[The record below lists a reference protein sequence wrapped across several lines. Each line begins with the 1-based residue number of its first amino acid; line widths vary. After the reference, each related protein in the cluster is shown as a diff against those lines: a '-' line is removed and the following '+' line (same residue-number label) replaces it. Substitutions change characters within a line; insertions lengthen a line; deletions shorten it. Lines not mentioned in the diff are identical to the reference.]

1 MRHRH
6 RSYRAFGRGHAAS
19 MALQLLG
26 RMPRWLK
33 ISLAIAAVLMLVLVL
48 LVVLLFVQ
56 LLISLL
62 GGGTLPGVV
71 QRLLEWAQD
80 NLQPLLDLWR
90 ALQGLNNA

>member
-1 MRHRH
+1 MGHGH
-6 RSYRAFGRGHAAS
+6 RSYRRAFERDHPLS
-19 MALQLLG
+19 MARQLLG

-62 GGGTLPGVV
+62 GGGALPDVLQG
-71 QRLLEWAQD
+71 LLQWAKD
-80 NLQPLLDLWR
+80 NLQPLLDMWR
-90 ALQGLNNA
+90 KLQGLRF